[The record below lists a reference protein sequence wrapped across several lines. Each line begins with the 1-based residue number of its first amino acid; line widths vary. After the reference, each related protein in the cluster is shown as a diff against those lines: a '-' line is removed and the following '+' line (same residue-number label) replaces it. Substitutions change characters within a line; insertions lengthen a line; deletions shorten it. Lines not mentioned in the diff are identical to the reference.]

1 MNYERSYI
9 ETHKKEEKES
19 NLEVGGNPDSVEL
32 YLSLASK
39 RKKSDLGQVLIDTY
53 TRTRTHIYII
63 DSPSPSLESYT

>member
-9 ETHKKEEKES
+9 ETPKKEEKE
-19 NLEVGGNPDSVEL
+19 VGGKPDSVEL